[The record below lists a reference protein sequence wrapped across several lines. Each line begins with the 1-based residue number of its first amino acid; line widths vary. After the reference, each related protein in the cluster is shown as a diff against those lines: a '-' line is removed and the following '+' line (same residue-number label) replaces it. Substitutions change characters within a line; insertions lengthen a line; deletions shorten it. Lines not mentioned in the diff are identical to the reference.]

1 MMILSKNIC
10 LISPDVLDGK
20 LVDQHILDEIKEYK
34 KRLMAKLDNNNN
46 EFDNK
51 ELARAVDKYDK
62 EHFSPGA
69 IRHYKITES
78 IMPYSRNYLEERP
91 PFPLLDIFYDL
102 VWRLS
107 IRLEEKTK

>member
-1 MMILSKNIC
+1 
-10 LISPDVLDGK
+10 
-20 LVDQHILDEIKEYK
+20 
-34 KRLMAKLDNNNN
+34 MAKLDNNNN

-62 EHFSPGA
+62 EHFSPDA

-78 IMPYSRNYLEERP
+78 IMPYNRNYLEERP